1 MKAYVAR
8 VELAC
13 PLVRKFKAT
22 LFLWALQKVRT
33 FQSNSVVFDLCE
45 FVPDCARLNWVP
57 QNDSKIATMRI
68 ILCLGDHTCKPT
80 KIDLHRKHL

>member
-13 PLVRKFKAT
+13 PLVRTFKAT

-45 FVPDCARLNWVP
+45 FVPDCARLNRVP
-57 QNDSKIATMRI
+57 QNDSE
-68 ILCLGDHTCKPT
+68 DHP
-80 KIDLHRKHL
+80 LFGRPHLQTHQDGFTP